1 MKPRIAV
8 FPGSFDP
15 VTLGHVDIVERAAN
29 LFDEVIVAIGE
40 NSAKNSLY
48 SLEQRLDWLEKT
60 FASFPNVKATTFS
73 GLTMDFCKKN
83 GSEFLIRGL
92 RSTSDFGYERSIAQM
107 NFQLSGVDTYF
118 LISRPEY
125 THISSSIVRDLIK
138 NGGDASSLLPE
149 EIR

>member
-1 MKPRIAV
+1 MKPLIAV

-15 VTLGHVDIVERAAN
+15 VTLGHVDIVERAAT

-40 NSAKNSLY
+40 NSSKSSLY
-48 SLEQRLDWLEKT
+48 SLEQRLEWLQMTFEKY
-60 FASFPNVKATTFS
+60 PNVKSTTFS
-73 GLTMDFCKKN
+73 GLTMDFCKQQ
-83 GSEFLIRGL
+83 GADFLIRGL

-138 NGGDASSLLPE
+138 NGGNASTLLPE